1 MNLLFVCT
9 SLEPGRDGVG
19 DYTRLLASGCAD
31 AGHNCALLAIND
43 EHLSDS
49 EPVVHSTQSERGHS
63 FSVLRLSPSKTWT
76 ARFEHAQAFANA
88 HAPEWVSWQVVPYGF
103 HPKGIIPDSAF
114 EFARLGAGR
123 HNHLMLHEL
132 WIGLAFGE
140 SLKNRVYGFF
150 QRRALMAF
158 IQCLAPTLIDTTN
171 PAYREVLIRQGCSPG
186 VLPLCGN
193 IPIEPMPSAPRGA
206 EWVGGIFGT
215 VHTQLDPR
223 GCISALAR
231 GAKASKRT
239 LRILG
244 FGRLGAYGEKLFAQ
258 LKDEYSHR
266 SIVIENLGERQPAEI
281 SWLLQSLDF
290 GIGTHPWALIGKS
303 GAVAAMLDHG
313 IPVIVP
319 RDDWALRIPPT
330 PPPLKDSLV
339 VRLSDT
345 PSELMAGW
353 LSRRRPPQSRL
364 PALAS
369 AFLSRLNRVHDPAP
383 IQQ

>member
-19 DYTRLLASGCAD
+19 DYTRLLASACAD
-31 AGHNCALLAIND
+31 AGHACALLAIND
-43 EHLSDS
+43 AHLKDS
-49 EPVVHSTQSERGHS
+49 EPVVHETQTERGHA
-63 FSVLRLSPSKTWT
+63 FPVLRLSPAKPWT
-76 ARFEHAQAFANA
+76 ARYEHAQAFVAT
-88 HAPEWVSWQVVPYGF
+88 HAPDWLSWQIVPYGF

-114 EFARLGAGR
+114 EFARLGQGR
-123 HNHLMLHEL
+123 LNHLMLHEL
-132 WIGLAFGE
+132 WIGLSLGE
-140 SLKNRVYGFF
+140 PFKNRVYGFF

-158 IQCLAPTLIDTTN
+158 IQCLAPALIDTTN
-171 PAYREVLIRQGCSPG
+171 PAYRTVLIHEGCSPG

-193 IPIEPMPSAPRGA
+193 IPIEPMSAAPRRA

-215 VHTQLDPR
+215 VHTQFDPR
-223 GCISALAR
+223 RCISALAS
-231 GAKASKRT
+231 GAKASKHT

-244 FGRLGAYGEKLFAQ
+244 FGRLGEHGDKLFAQ

-266 SIVIENLGERQPAEI
+266 HIVIENLGERPQAEV
-281 SWLLQSLDF
+281 SRLLQSLDF

-319 RDDWALRIPPT
+319 RDDWSLRKPPT
-330 PPPLKDSLV
+330 PPPLRDSLV
-339 VRLSDT
+339 VRLADT

-353 LSRRRPPQSRL
+353 LSRRRPPLARL
-364 PALAS
+364 GALGT
-369 AFLSRLNRVHDPAP
+369 AFLSRLNSSQDSPLL
-383 IQQ
+383 QQ

>member
-19 DYTRLLASGCAD
+19 DYTRLLASACAD
-31 AGHNCALLAIND
+31 AGHTCALLAIND
-43 EHLSDS
+43 GHLKDS
-49 EPVVHSTQSERGHS
+49 TPVVQETQFERGHT
-63 FSVLRLSPSKTWT
+63 FPVLRLSPDKPWT
-76 ARFEHAQAFANA
+76 ARYEHAQSFVAT
-88 HAPEWVSWQVVPYGF
+88 HAPEWVSWQIVPYGF

-114 EFARLGAGR
+114 EFARLGEGR
-123 HNHLMLHEL
+123 LNHLMLHEL
-132 WIGLAFGE
+132 WIGLSLGE
-140 SLKNRVYGFF
+140 PLKNRVYGFL

-158 IQCLAPTLIDTTN
+158 IQCLAPALIDTSN
-171 PAYREVLIRQGCSPG
+171 PAYRSVLVHEGCTPG

-193 IPIEPMPSAPRGA
+193 IPIEPMPPVPRGD

-223 GCISALAR
+223 PCISALAR

-244 FGRLGAYGEKLFAQ
+244 FGRLGAYGDKLFAQ

-266 SIVIENLGERQPAEI
+266 SIVIENLGERPQAEV
-281 SWLLQSLDF
+281 SRLLQSLDF

-303 GAVAAMLDHG
+303 GAVSAMLDHG

-319 RDDWALRIPPT
+319 RDDWSLRRPPT
-330 PPPLKDSLV
+330 PPPLRDSLI

-364 PALAS
+364 PALAA
-369 AFLSRLNRVHDPAP
+369 AFLSRLNRVADPAP
-383 IQQ
+383 HPQ